1 MVADIIEIFT
11 DALSGMVD
19 AVASTLITAFDTLVY
34 NSTDGLS
41 GIATWGLVFGG
52 VALVLGLTQR
62 FVK

>member
-1 MVADIIEIFT
+1 MVADIIQIFT
-11 DALSGMVD
+11 DALSGMVS
-19 AVASTLITAFDTLVY
+19 AVADTLITAFNTLVY
-34 NSTDGLS
+34 DPVNGLT